1 MSHEVD
7 SLNRFCQ
14 VDAPSELCLASAENI
29 LRKALAIYSWQGLA
43 LSFNGG
49 KDGTVI
55 LHLYYN
61 LLQACP
67 KIREEMQTCHEK
79 IKIMDILP
87 AQPFEEVNEFVE
99 TCQLRYNLELF
110 KMTSSLKEGLDQFI
124 KSYPSVK
131 AIIMGVRRGDP
142 GASSL
147 QEFSPTD
154 SDWPTIMRINPIL
167 DWTYRDVWCY
177 LLSRKVTY
185 CSLYDQGYTSLG
197 SRIDTRPNP
206 SLLTSHGDYRPAYEL
221 LDPNEERRGRS
232 ISSNLGHAT

>member
-1 MSHEVD
+1 MNHEVD
-7 SLNRFCQ
+7 HLDNKNRFYR
-14 VDAPSELCLASAENI
+14 VDNGEDDPTELCVISAEKI
-29 LRKALAIYSWQGLA
+29 LRKALEMYSWQGLA

-87 AQPFEEVNEFVE
+87 ATPFEEVNEFVE
-99 TCQLRYNLELF
+99 ICRIRYNLEVF
-110 KMTSSLKEGLDQFI
+110 KMTTSLREGLGQFI

-142 GASSL
+142 GASAL
-147 QEFSPTD
+147 HEFSPTD
-154 SDWPTIMRINPIL
+154 PDWPTIMRINPIL
-167 DWTYRDVWCY
+167 NWTYRDVWYY

-185 CSLYDQGYTSLG
+185 CSLYDRGYTSLG
-197 SRIDTRPNP
+197 SMMDTRPNP
-206 SLLTSHGDYRPAYEL
+206 SLSTCQGNYRPAYEL

-232 ISSNLGHAT
+232 IS